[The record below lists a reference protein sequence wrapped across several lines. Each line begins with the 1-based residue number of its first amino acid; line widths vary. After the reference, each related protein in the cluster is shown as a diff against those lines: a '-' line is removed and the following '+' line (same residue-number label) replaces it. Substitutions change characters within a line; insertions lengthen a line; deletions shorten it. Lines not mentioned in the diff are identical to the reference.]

1 MPTLVTALQMNH
13 RQDVYKGAGV
23 GEDQGEGRFKELAHT
38 IVGTGKSETGRID
51 RQTVDPG
58 AS

>member
-1 MPTLVTALQMNH
+1 MNH

-51 RQTVDPG
+51 RQAVDPG